1 MTRDKAKELLPIIQG
16 FTEGREIQHYSP
28 TLKEWIDNN
37 NPDWFDRVE
46 YRLKERPVYVPF
58 NEGDADLIRDQW
70 IKSINS
76 DIEYKISVF
85 HPIGSL
91 PIYLPLGSG
100 EWISYENLLNRFT
113 FLDGSPCG
121 KLKQ

>member
-1 MTRDKAKELLPIIQG
+1 MTRDKAKELLPVIQG
-16 FTEGREIQHYSP
+16 FAEGKEIEVYNTHDGKWASTDTPLFY
-28 TLKEWIDNN
+28 DN
-37 NPDWFDRVE
+37 FK